1 MSSDFATADTLV
13 IALDIG
19 KNVHWLGCYDGRL
32 NVLVEPH
39 KLRSNLDGSRQM
51 TATVDPLLTGGR
63 FRQAILGHEFTGIYH
78 EPWSWHIHE
87 HYAPHLSPQAAC
99 PLVYHQL
106 NPLLTKKRRENNSIR
121 RRSTDR
127 LAVWAVAACLADG
140 LGHPAHRLTPVEAQ
154 LGQLIRTYYQL
165 QGQQQHLARQLTPQ
179 VDRLWPGAIVDVKKF
194 CAAHPE
200 LEPPTPIVRTSAL
213 DRERVAALLLHV
225 PNPYDALAL
234 GADGLQ
240 ALLRRE
246 VGRAGPKT
254 VDAILSMLRQAP
266 LPPPAIAAIYAQ
278 RLRADFQAYVLLGD
292 RIASLVT
299 HIETLAL
306 DSDARFLDSVPGISP
321 LLAAR
326 YLTAIIAAPVLV
338 AQVQVSPASLPP
350 LTSGPLPATTWSPMN
365 PATPNAWARSPS
377 AVPPPSATLST
388 RSATTPPD
396 TARLSAAPSSMPA
409 SGSSTRLSPSSM
421 PPTKLTV
428 SALPSCVTDVPTG
441 LSLPRS
447 KLDSIVAG
455 RRSTRR
461 AGVAADRNRS
471 RPSLA

>member
-13 IALDIG
+13 ISLDIG

-39 KLRSNLDGSRQM
+39 KLRSDLDGFRQM

-78 EPWSWHIHE
+78 EPLSWQIHE
-87 HYAPHLSPQAAC
+87 YYAPHLSPQAAC

-127 LAVWAVAACLADG
+127 LAVWAVAACLTDG

-154 LGQLIRTYYQL
+154 LGQLVRTYYQL

-200 LEPPTPIVRTSAL
+200 LEPPTPIVRTNAL

-234 GADGLQ
+234 DADGLQ

-326 YLTAIIAAPVLV
+326 YLTAIIAVSRFPSAAHIWAFAGYDLVTDESGDTKRLGKITKRGAPTFRDALYQIGYHTARHCPSIGHTFLDARQRKLDQTLAVIHAAHKANRLCF
-338 AQVQVSPASLPP
+338 ALLRDRRPYRPVSPEEQ
-350 LTSGPLPATTWSPMN
+350 
-365 PATPNAWARSPS
+365 ARFHRRWQ
-377 AVPPPSATLST
+377 AFH
-388 RSATTPPD
+388 
-396 TARLSAAPSSMPA
+396 
-409 SGSSTRLSPSSM
+409 
-421 PPTKLTV
+421 K
-428 SALPSCVTDVPTG
+428 
-441 LSLPRS
+441 
-447 KLDSIVAG
+447 KG
-455 RRSTRR
+455 RRRR
-461 AGVAADRNRS
+461 RPQQIAA
-471 RPSLA
+471 

>member
-13 IALDIG
+13 ISLDIG

-39 KLRSNLDGSRQM
+39 KLRSDLDGFRQM

-78 EPWSWHIHE
+78 EPLSWQIHE
-87 HYAPHLSPQAAC
+87 YYAPHLSPQAAC

-127 LAVWAVAACLADG
+127 LAVWAVAACLTDG

-154 LGQLIRTYYQL
+154 LGQLVRTYYQL

-200 LEPPTPIVRTSAL
+200 LEPPTPIVRTNAL

-234 GADGLQ
+234 DADGLQ

-326 YLTAIIAAPVLV
+326 YLTAIIAVSRFPSAAHIWAFAGYDLVTDESGDTKRLGKITKRGAPTFRDALYQIGYHTARHCPSIGHTFLDARQRKLDQTLAVIHAAHKANRLCF
-338 AQVQVSPASLPP
+338 ALLRDQRPYRPVSPEEQ
-350 LTSGPLPATTWSPMN
+350 
-365 PATPNAWARSPS
+365 ARFHRRWQ
-377 AVPPPSATLST
+377 AFH
-388 RSATTPPD
+388 
-396 TARLSAAPSSMPA
+396 
-409 SGSSTRLSPSSM
+409 
-421 PPTKLTV
+421 K
-428 SALPSCVTDVPTG
+428 
-441 LSLPRS
+441 
-447 KLDSIVAG
+447 KG
-455 RRSTRR
+455 RRRR
-461 AGVAADRNRS
+461 RPQQIAA
-471 RPSLA
+471 